1 MLMQLV
7 DYWDID
13 FAGLSHVNIP
23 NYTMLPFDYNAVLQ
37 QSRRNLRSY

>member
-7 DYWDID
+7 DIWDID

-23 NYTMLPFDYNAVLQ
+23 KYTMLTFDSNAVLQ
-37 QSRRNLRSY
+37 QNMCNLWSY